1 MVLLGTDG
9 PSGFMEQLVGRFDNS
24 AVLAT
29 GSKLAFKSNEE
40 IGVQIKTIPLDEVIQ
55 ETERVLLIKRDVQGW
70 EYHVLKGA
78 SNILSRKKGQMSESS
93 LSAQL
98 HWIIPLGSGRRR
110 ELVAR
115 ASLIIATLQAICGLG
130 DTLLEKN
137 LFGFFPLLSSLITYE
152 HGSNEIQLALSDM
165 LISSVGPILLR
176 LC

>member
-1 MVLLGTDG
+1 MARLLDRQTTSSSSLLYFLVTDSSMVLLGTDG

-78 SNILSRKKGQMSESS
+78 SNILSRKKGEAPYLIYDKDERLLQARNSSAKSFLFSS
-93 LSAQL
+93 LYFYFVNWL
-98 HWIIPLGSGRRR
+98 TGSG
-110 ELVAR
+110 
-115 ASLIIATLQAICGLG
+115 T
-130 DTLLEKN
+130 
-137 LFGFFPLLSSLITYE
+137 F
-152 HGSNEIQLALSDM
+152 
-165 LISSVGPILLR
+165 
-176 LC
+176 